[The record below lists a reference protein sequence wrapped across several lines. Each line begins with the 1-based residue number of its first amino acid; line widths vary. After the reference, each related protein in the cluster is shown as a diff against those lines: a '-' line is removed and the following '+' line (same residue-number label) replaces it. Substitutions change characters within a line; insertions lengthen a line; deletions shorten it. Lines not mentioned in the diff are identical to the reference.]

1 MIKNKDDSRI
11 SFLRDKIINKDIMR
25 EIIQNVTSMQD
36 INNLLESNIIVR
48 EWVYESVKK
57 LDDILRPE
65 MFLTPTKELMFPN
78 LSTFNILIVDYVS
91 LSMYYVL
98 ISKFYSHSD
107 KLTVKIYV
115 NEEYEKYSD
124 VFFPL
129 TEKRFRSKYKKISI
143 VYIESKNCII
153 VEHYFKDIISLEIH
167 KCSEILGI
175 STTLLHAIKNIGV
188 NAYKIKYTSV
198 DYTIVID
205 YLDIKHL
212 IFDECTMPDK
222 DIINIQW
229 DDIRFLMRND
239 LIEKITFE
247 NKIILESYVFIDEKE
262 DIFEPYPNIKYVE
275 LSPKRNDKINFFSS
289 LTVRNIFPSAIIEV
303 GVPNN
308 LNVEFYFQR
317 SPLEINMYH
326 FISLSMDDIIQPN
339 IFHMTLNDPR
349 KLIIKLNNGGLYAT
363 YPNLTSFN
371 TRCDCVNEAYNILY
385 LIIHSVYCE
394 LSHVNIFLH
403 EDDEELVKTL
413 RVVLCITKKLDEV
426 GISVNKDKVNLENN
440 SDIETGFLL
449 YNYNNDITRTIIGK
463 IFPPILFETS
473 IIQTL
478 ENVNCIYVE
487 NINTMQLHVANEYVN
502 NILLFINKYNIN
514 SLYVTKWDT
523 RLDILLKDNNKITDI
538 IADNYTLFNMCF
550 LIQKQFPNIKTISV
564 HKRDCEQKSFCIE
577 TNISLNVKRIFPNA
591 EVTYLYN

>member
-11 SFLRDKIINKDIMR
+11 SFLRDKIINRDIMK
-25 EIIQNVTSMQD
+25 EIIKNITSMQD
-36 INNLLESNIIVR
+36 INNLLESNIIPS
-48 EWVYESVKK
+48 EWVYDSVKR

-98 ISKFYSHSD
+98 INKFHPHS
-107 KLTVKIYV
+107 KLTVGIYV
-115 NEEYEKYSD
+115 NEQYEKYSD
-124 VFFPL
+124 VFFPP
-129 TEKRFRSKYKKISI
+129 TEEQFRSQYKNISI

-167 KCSEILGI
+167 KYSETLGI
-175 STTLLHAIKNIGV
+175 STALLQSIKNIGV

-205 YLDIKHL
+205 YLSIKHL
-212 IFDECTMPDK
+212 IFDECTMPDNYIV
-222 DIINIQW
+222 DIQW

-247 NKIILESYVFIDEKE
+247 NKIILESYVFINEKE
-262 DIFEPYPNIKYVE
+262 DIFEPYPNIKYVG
-275 LSPKRNDKINFFSS
+275 LSPKQSNRINFFSS

-326 FISLSMDDIIQPN
+326 FTSLPMDEIIQPN
-339 IFHMTLNDPR
+339 ISHMTLNDPR
-349 KLIIKLNNGGLYAT
+349 KLIIKLNNGDLYAT

-371 TRCDCVNEAYNILY
+371 TRCDCVDEAFNILY
-385 LIIHSVYCE
+385 LIIHSVYSE
-394 LSHVNIFLH
+394 LSYVNICLN
-403 EDDEELVKTL
+403 EGDEELLRTL
-413 RVVLCITKKLDEV
+413 RIVLVVTKKLDEV
-426 GISVNKDKVNLENN
+426 GIAFNKNKVNLENN
-440 SDIETGFLL
+440 SDIEMSFVLH
-449 YNYNNDITRTIIGK
+449 NYNNDRTIEGK
-463 IFPPILFETS
+463 ILPSILFETS
-473 IIQTL
+473 IMQIL
-478 ENVNCIYVE
+478 ENVNSIRVE
-487 NINTMQLHVANEYVN
+487 NINLMRLSVANEYIS
-502 NILLFINKYNIN
+502 NILYFISKYNIN

-523 RLDILLKDNNKITDI
+523 RLDVLLKEDNNKITDI
-538 IADNYTLFNMCF
+538 IADNYTLFNTCF
-550 LIQKQFPNIKTISV
+550 SMRKQFTNIKTISV
-564 HKRDCEQKSFCIE
+564 HKRDCEQKSFCVE
-577 TNISLNVKRIFPNA
+577 TNISLNIKRIFPNA
-591 EVTYLYN
+591 EVTFLYMY